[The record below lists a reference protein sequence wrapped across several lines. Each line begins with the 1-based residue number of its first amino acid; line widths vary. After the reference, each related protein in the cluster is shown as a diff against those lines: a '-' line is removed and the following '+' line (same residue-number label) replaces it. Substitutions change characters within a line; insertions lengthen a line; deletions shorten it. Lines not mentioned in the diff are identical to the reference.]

1 MNNPSR
7 NDMPNAWRYPSSCC
21 GFCPQ
26 RKFIFFL
33 LKYDCMRKGMYKF
46 MRWTPQEVNAV
57 SALCREGFA
66 ISWADPNLEQELHRK
81 DTDVVKMDRQE

>member
-1 MNNPSR
+1 
-7 NDMPNAWRYPSSCC
+7 
-21 GFCPQ
+21 
-26 RKFIFFL
+26 
-33 LKYDCMRKGMYKF
+33 